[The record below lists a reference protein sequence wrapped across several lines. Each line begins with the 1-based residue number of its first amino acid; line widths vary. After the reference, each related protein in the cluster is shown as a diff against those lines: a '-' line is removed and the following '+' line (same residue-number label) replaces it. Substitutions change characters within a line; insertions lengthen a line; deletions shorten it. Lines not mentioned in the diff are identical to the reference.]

1 MRIAALMTLLFYS
14 SALFGAEP
22 PNVKWRI
29 YPAKEAYLLG
39 EPVFYNIELINIS
52 SKPVYYNDSSYDMC
66 FGDVTQVIGGNR
78 RSSEALVPAENY
90 MGPWNQVF
98 HRRSSEALV
107 PACHYGERDRMSA
120 MSMDMSCHFGIDT
133 LQAGAKHVRRIY
145 LDSFS
150 FDSPGTYKVLARRR
164 IEIYEENRMFI
175 GLFEMASDFDIKI
188 VQGTEA
194 QLRTAFEP
202 FVKSFRSV
210 KVYPAETTA
219 TNEPQATA
227 PGQQQTAGSGGEQ
240 PSSKQ
245 QSSQDFLPDYYDAI
259 DVITAMAPP
268 FLEDVILE
276 ISKSS
281 RLVVPMRDV
290 IAALGKL
297 NTKRTRERLAE
308 LAEKTNAGDK
318 SLLAEFSAKMGVNAL
333 AVAALAQTRDPSALA
348 VLMKIG
354 DWNDHPARADAIR
367 NIGLLGEIAVPYL
380 KAALKRDVLSKDSA
394 IHGLGATASRAAVPI
409 LIDLLEKS
417 DGIWL
422 MFVRESLAQLTHFV
436 DGGKTIDSEP
446 KPDEYRHWRE
456 WWTLHGATAEIFDTN
471 HCSDLAP
478 LP

>member
-1 MRIAALMTLLFYS
+1 MRIAALTILLFHS
-14 SALFGAEP
+14 SALFGADP
-22 PNVKWRI
+22 PNVKSRI

-39 EPVFYNIELINIS
+39 EPVFYNIELVNTS

-66 FGDVTQVIGGNR
+66 FGDRTQVIGGN
-78 RSSEALVPAENY
+78 
-90 MGPWNQVF
+90 
-98 HRRSSEALV
+98 RRSSEALV
-107 PACHYGERDRMSA
+107 PACHYGERDRMNV
-120 MSMDMSCHFGIDT
+120 MGGMSCSFAIDT
-133 LQAGAKHVRRIY
+133 LQAGEKHVRRIFMG
-145 LDSFS
+145 SFS
-150 FDSPGTYKVLARRR
+150 FDNPGTYKVLARRR
-164 IEIYEENRMFI
+164 IEIYEENRMPI

-210 KVYPAETTA
+210 KFYPAETTA
-219 TNEPQATA
+219 TNEQQVTA
-227 PGQQQTAGSGGEQ
+227 PGQQQTASSGGEQ

-245 QSSQDFLPDYYDAI
+245 QASQDFLQDYYDAI
-259 DVITAMAPP
+259 AVITAMAPP

-276 ISKSS
+276 ISKSP
-281 RLVVPMRDV
+281 LVMRKRDV
-290 IAALGKL
+290 IVTLGKL

-348 VLMKIG
+348 ALMKIG
-354 DWNDHPARADAIR
+354 DWNDHPARADAIQ
-367 NIGLLGEIAVPYL
+367 NIGLLGEIAIPYL
-380 KAALKRDVLSKDSA
+380 KAAFKKDVLSKDSA

-422 MFVRESLAQLTHFV
+422 RFVRESLAQLTHFV
-436 DGGKTIDSEP
+436 DGGKHIDSEP

-456 WWTLHGATAEIFDTN
+456 WWTKHGATAEIFDTN
-471 HCSDLAP
+471 HCSDLAQ